1 MKASASAYQSLFL
14 PTDGFSASL
23 VDLKPMAA
31 TGPRQGVLMEMPG
44 IARVIT
50 VEQGTH
56 LFEASA
62 REMIVVQV
70 SVQPLRSEN
79 GGMNPAQ
86 HDAPRPTGFIPPPIS
101 EDRVAPELQ
110 PLRPV
115 IRSYQSNG
123 MTTDLRSGLAVRG
136 FPAADDLRK
145 FIRAQLPWPAELTE

>member
-1 MKASASAYQSLFL
+1 
-14 PTDGFSASL
+14 
-23 VDLKPMAA
+23 
-31 TGPRQGVLMEMPG
+31 MEMPG
-44 IARVIT
+44 IARVMM

-70 SVQPLRSEN
+70 IVQPLNSED
-79 GGMNPAQ
+79 GGINPLQ
-86 HDAPRPTGFIPPPIS
+86 DAPRGTACVPPPAS
-101 EDRVAPELQ
+101 EDRDGSGLQ
-110 PLRPV
+110 PLGPV
-115 IRSYQSNG
+115 IRSHQSNG